1 MRITGKLFTQKNQG
15 LLKKAIA
22 QKTQRAVDVKNPYRR
37 NVLNKELQWLNAKDK
52 AIGRARNSN
61 TARANRQF
69 ERGPL
74 TNHALNDTIS
84 WLNLG
89 RASALKSSKE

>member
-1 MRITGKLFTQKNQG
+1 MQIGINNEVT
-15 LLKKAIA
+15 
-22 QKTQRAVDVKNPYRR
+22 
-37 NVLNKELQWLNAKDK
+37 WLNRKDK
-52 AIGRARNSN
+52 AIDKAIGKAIGKARNSN
-61 TARANRQF
+61 TARANRQL

-89 RASALKSSKE
+89 PWG